1 MPSTWGHF
9 VFFLPAP
16 KQLHAAL
23 VSSTTTSITTHCG
36 PSQLILQMWKLLI
49 AKEVPVRGS
58 YWCICRR
65 CWVSFSSFPVYSK
78 PTESFVTYFP
88 TKNVKIPTFVL
99 QLRKVPPGKHSVA
112 VKQFKRE
119 RRFRLLGHIHHILVD
134 DGALFPFMVS
144 TQKTKPAFIKN
155 EKNYSALYIPV
166 HYCFPGR
173 NLKPLTKKNP

>member
-1 MPSTWGHF
+1 MSSTWGHF

-23 VSSTTTSITTHCG
+23 VSSTTTSITIHCG
-36 PSQLILQMWKLLI
+36 RSKLILQMWKFLTTKKLLLVGHI
-49 AKEVPVRGS
+49 DAFADVAGS
-58 YWCICRR
+58 VFRLFRYTPSQQKASLLTSPQKR
-65 CWVSFSSFPVYSK
+65 
-78 PTESFVTYFP
+78 
-88 TKNVKIPTFVL
+88 KIPTFVL

-134 DGALFPFMVS
+134 DGALFPFMLS
-144 TQKTKPAFIKN
+144 AQKKKPAFIKN